1 MNLITYRYGHL
12 EKDMHLSALVSKP
25 SPAAAVAGTVLD
37 SPSAIRLLRLLL
49 ALPHGAIKKS
59 HALEG
64 ITPRLP
70 QLRFGALM

>member
-1 MNLITYRYGHL
+1 MDLHL
-12 EKDMHLSALVSKP
+12 ALVSKP
-25 SPAAAVAGTVLD
+25 SPAAAAAGTVLD
-37 SPSAIRLLRLLL
+37 SPSVIRLLRLLL

-70 QLRFGALM
+70 QLLYGALMCNGSYSLHADE